1 MQISNKTILIDCD
14 GILSNFSEM
23 ALGIIKNEFG
33 INVVC
38 DGNNWDYFDY
48 PEVLPIKGKVWDII
62 NSPGIINGLKKF
74 DYADELISRLREI
87 GHVICL
93 TAVTGGKYFA
103 SERFEWLIRELG
115 FHRKDIILGY
125 QKHLVWGDVFI
136 DDKPAN
142 IVSWSR
148 RWYGVPVL
156 WQTPGWNINY
166 GEEANNIFKTGN
178 VDELFEHLR
187 RMKVTA

>member
-1 MQISNKTILIDCD
+1 MRTILIDCD
-14 GILSNFSEM
+14 GVLSNFSEM

-33 INVVC
+33 IDVVC
-38 DGNNWDYFDY
+38 DGKNWDYFDY
-48 PEVLPIKGKVWDII
+48 PDVLPVKNKVWEYITKT
-62 NSPGIINGLKKF
+62 PGLIRGLKKF
-74 DYADELISRLREI
+74 DYTDELISRLRKV

-93 TAVTGGKYFA
+93 TSIPRSKFYPG
-103 SERFEWLIRELG
+103 ERFEWLIEELG

-125 QKHLVWGDVFI
+125 HKHLVWGDVFI

-142 IVSWSR
+142 IVSWAQ

-156 WQTPGWNINY
+156 WQTPGWYIDSR
-166 GEEANNIFKTGN
+166 ETDSPNIFKTGN

-187 RMKVTA
+187 RMKVIT